1 MTSANNSNNIM
12 NGDSSSSSSKIV
24 PPSIDTSDLISFHL
38 AHFQGTYPLGME
50 RLNVKATN
58 YAEVE
63 LSENHNDDS
72 YSEHD
77 EDYDDGL
84 GYYPDGT
91 KRTLTDEQIAF
102 LRASELRQ
110 KQHQLQAQK

>member
-1 MTSANNSNNIM
+1 M
-12 NGDSSSSSSKIV
+12 NGDSSSSKIV
-24 PPSIDTSDLISFHL
+24 LPAIDTSDLISFHL

-50 RLNVKATN
+50 RLNVKAAN
-58 YAEVE
+58 NPEVE
-63 LSENHNDDS
+63 LSENRSDDN

-77 EDYDDGL
+77 DYYDDGL

-110 KQHQLQAQK
+110 IQQQQQAKK